1 MPALR
6 LLALDIDGTLLRSDS
21 TLSTANAQAV
31 RAIQERGVH
40 VILASGK
47 PPWAMRTLA
56 EQLNLPGPHV
66 TANGAGIWSRSSGV
80 ELLGRI
86 SWEDVHRALDYGK
99 EQALPRAL
107 SGPRGVFCQPAW
119 RPDDVTQALREVGED
134 PPTVVAEACTAERD
148 PWKVILIARRG
159 VRLPPCPE
167 LNHGI
172 WVRTGTAFLE
182 TVPGNTSKATA
193 VAEIC
198 RRMDIP
204 QSGVAAIGDSENDI
218 PLLRWAAVSIA
229 MGQSP
234 PEVQRSAHHVTAT
247 NDRDGVARALEQLF
261 GGE

>member
-6 LLALDIDGTLLRSDS
+6 LVALDIDGTLLRSDS
-21 TLSTANAQAV
+21 TLSAANARAV
-31 RAIQERGVH
+31 RAVKERGVH

-47 PPWAMRTLA
+47 PPWAMEALA
-56 EQLNLPGPHV
+56 DELDLPGPHV
-66 TANGAGIWSRSSGV
+66 TANGAGIWNRSSGV

-86 SWEDVHRALDYGK
+86 GWEDVHRALNYGK

-107 SGPRGVFCQPAW
+107 SGPHGVFCQPEW
-119 RPDDVTQALREVGED
+119 RPDDVTQALREVGEV
-134 PPTVVAEACTAERD
+134 PPTVVADACAAEPD

-159 VRLPPCPE
+159 VPIPPCPA
-167 LNHGI
+167 LADGI
-172 WVRTGTAFLE
+172 WVRTGAAFFE

-198 RRMDIP
+198 RRMHIP
-204 QSGVAAIGDSENDI
+204 QSSVVAIGDSENDI
-218 PLLRWAAVSIA
+218 PLLRWAGVSVA

-234 PEVQRSAHHVTAT
+234 VEVRRSAHHTTAT

-261 GGE
+261 DGA